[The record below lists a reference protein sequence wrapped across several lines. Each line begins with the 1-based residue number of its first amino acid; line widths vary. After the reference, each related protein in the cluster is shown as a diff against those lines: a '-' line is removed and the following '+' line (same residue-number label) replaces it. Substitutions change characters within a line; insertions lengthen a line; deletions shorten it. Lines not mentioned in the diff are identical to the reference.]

1 MGKGGAGI
9 LRGEESKRK
18 VAAAERGGLEEKP
31 AAH

>member
-9 LRGEESKRK
+9 LRGEESERK
-18 VAAAERGGLEEKP
+18 VAAERGGLEEKH

>member
-1 MGKGGAGI
+1 MGKGGAG
-9 LRGEESKRK
+9 EESERK